1 MAKVG
6 DDPNIMTLFRSV
18 LLHCILIDKVQI
30 LHYRVILIVALVVI
44 PHYVHFV
51 VAELV
56 AQDSAQ
62 HFHV

>member
-44 PHYVHFV
+44 PHYIHLI
-51 VAELV
+51 VAKLV
-56 AQDSAQ
+56 A
-62 HFHV
+62 